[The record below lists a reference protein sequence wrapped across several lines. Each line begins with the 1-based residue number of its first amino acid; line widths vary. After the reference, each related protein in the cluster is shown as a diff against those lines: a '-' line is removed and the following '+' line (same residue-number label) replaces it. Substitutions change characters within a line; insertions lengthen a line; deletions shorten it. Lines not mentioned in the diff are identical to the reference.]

1 MNNVILNI
9 ACHFHNQKSANCR
22 KRMGCTNNV
31 PKENIADDQ
40 SKPFI
45 EETKSN
51 QQNIAIAPEIQI
63 HNKQNIQQDK
73 KILETD
79 HTSDFNIDQKH
90 KNENNI
96 DYNINNIFIGYHDLV
111 CSIPYTDPKYTFKLK
126 IFGFIRQQC
135 PYFIP
140 IDTILIMCKFA
151 SNEFVWIVNENDINT
166 LINTNQLLAPQT
178 KYSYQNID
186 IILQYKLI
194 KKQHSIELA
203 LQVIDDNITKQSI
216 YSAITCKELNFATK
230 SCTELEEPR
239 QLSCAELEEDI
250 NSIKQHKTLTF
261 SCDIEVTN
269 MTYDD
274 EIIYDKSISIH
285 GIILWH
291 TWRVSGK
298 LMEAFK
304 TTSVN
309 TNFYSDNFGST
320 TILQLKVMNCC
331 KPGEEGCFYKYQ
343 DNYYNGWRSK
353 YIIETNEEIFFE
365 FDVGDNTTKIE
376 QLIITF
382 VDNGAGNLTVQ
393 TKGALD
399 AKWSTITDLSDIF
412 LLNGKNII
420 KLDGYHQRY
429 IKLMFQK
436 CPQQDYL
443 HIKDIKWIKQ
453 QEIESILFK
462 NFKNWCLRCTPCN
475 RKANCSLALNLL
487 RIPHGIHSFKTHVC
501 LTVNGKRL
509 WSKVDAVFDRKYKWF
524 TEPYEMLSSQ
534 LYFEEKLEID
544 VVIKIVAVYT
554 YDYNMQPIAVPTSEW
569 HKYNV
574 NL

>member
-194 KKQHSIELA
+194 KKQHSIELT
-203 LQVIDDNITKQSI
+203 LQMNDNITNRSI
-216 YSAITCKELNFATK
+216 YSDIICKELNFRNK
-230 SCTELEEPR
+230 SCTELKESR
-239 QLSCAELEEDI
+239 QLLCAELEEDI

-261 SCDIEVTN
+261 SCDI
-269 MTYDD
+269 DIFD
-274 EIIYDKSISIH
+274 DKSISIH

-291 TWRVSGK
+291 NWRIGLK
-298 LMEAFK
+298 LMESFK
-304 TTSVN
+304 NTSVN

-320 TILQLKVMNCC
+320 TILQLKVINSC
-331 KPGEEGCFYKYQ
+331 KTGKGCFYKY
-343 DNYYNGWRSK
+343 DGWCSEYK
-353 YIIETNEEIFFE
+353 TKQEIFFE

-382 VDNGAGNLTVQ
+382 ADEDTGNLTVQ
-393 TKGALD
+393 TKGVLD
-399 AKWSTITDLSDIF
+399 AKWSTIADLCNI
-412 LLNGKNII
+412 LLLNNGKNII
-420 KLDGYHQRY
+420 KLYGYHERY
-429 IKLMFQK
+429 IKLMFEK

-462 NFKNWCLRCTPCN
+462 KFNNWCLRCTPCDRN
-475 RKANCSLALNLL
+475 ANCCMALNLL
-487 RIPHGIHSFKTHVC
+487 RIPYGVHSFKTDVF
-501 LTVNGKRL
+501 LKVNGKGL
-509 WSKVDAVFDRKYKWF
+509 WNETEAVFDRNYKWF
-524 TEPYEMLSSQ
+524 TKGYGMRSSSQ